1 MSFRLFELANATG
14 GRLIG
19 ADADLAL
26 DRLVI
31 DSRQAMPGSL
41 FVALVGETTDGHRF
55 LAKAVEA
62 GASAVLC
69 QSAPADLVVPRVEV
83 DDTREALVNFTRHRL
98 ERQGCTV
105 VGITG
110 SVGKTSTKEMVAAVL
125 ARRFGVLK
133 SEGNLNTYTGLP
145 MTVARLEPSH
155 QVLVA
160 EYAMSAIG
168 EIAFLSRMAP
178 PDIAVVLNVGLSHV
192 GLLGDIEAIGR
203 AKRELVEGL
212 GPEGTAV
219 LNADD
224 PRVLEMALASAG
236 RVVTFGY
243 GQSKRHIDV
252 RAEEITPR
260 GLDGSDFTLALPT
273 DERVRV
279 ELGIPGVHA
288 ISNALAAAAVGH
300 VLGVAAADIVA
311 ALDRVHAVAGRGALR
326 PGRLGSIVIDDAYNA
341 SPSSMAAALEVLL
354 AETGRPRIA
363 VLGEMLELGD
373 QAAEAHQKVGRQAAR
388 SDLLVALGEHA
399 ADIVEGAHEAGLRVD
414 RAIVVDSAAEAVAA
428 VEPHLKGALVLVK
441 ASRGLALEQVVDR
454 LVQP

>member
-31 DSRQAMPGSL
+31 DSRQATPGSL

-55 LAKAVEA
+55 LAQAVEA

-83 DDTREALVNFTRHRL
+83 DDTREALVHFTRHRL

-133 SEGNLNTYTGLP
+133 TEGNLNTYTGLP

-260 GLDGSDFTLALPT
+260 GLDGSDFTLALTT

>member
-31 DSRQAMPGSL
+31 DSRQATPGSL

-55 LAKAVEA
+55 LAQAVEA

-83 DDTREALVNFTRHRL
+83 DDTREALVHFTRHRL

-133 SEGNLNTYTGLP
+133 TEGNLNTYTGLP